1 MKKQRTTRKP
11 KTKPTKVKKVVR
23 VSKKGK
29 KESISA
35 FQTGRNTPSSSFK
48 NLPAPFKNLI
58 SKIRTRNK
66 QVKQTL
72 KNKILFF
79 YERRES
85 DSIKDINRALAQA
98 KTNVYYNPE
107 LRFRS
112 YNPFGNKTGQKMWVD
127 NFTGKKGVWRKWEG
141 EYKRTPTGKIKKKK
155 NPITGEMQEQKIY
168 RSIMEKEYLKV
179 SKEMQIRLLQK
190 NDGLNREEAV
200 IEYQRLSARG
210 RTYVFEQIGSR
221 I

>member
-1 MKKQRTTRKP
+1 MKKRRTTRKP
-11 KTKPTKVKKVVR
+11 KTKPTKVQKVVR

-29 KESISA
+29 KESIKA
-35 FQTGRNTPSSSFK
+35 FQTGGNVPSSSFK
-48 NLPAPFKNLI
+48 NLPTPFKNLI
-58 SKIRTRNK
+58 SKIRTRK
-66 QVKQTL
+66 KEVKQAL
-72 KNKILFF
+72 KQEILFF
-79 YERRES
+79 YDRRDS

-98 KTNVYYNPE
+98 KTNVYYNPKT
-107 LRFRS
+107 RFRS
-112 YNPFGNKTGQKMWVD
+112 YYPFGNKTGQKMWVD

-168 RSIMEKEYLKV
+168 RRIMEKEYLKV

-190 NDGLNREEAV
+190 NDGLNREDAV